1 MITSDNLSS
10 ETFRI
15 LISSQLERLHN
26 ELLNNESLT
35 YSDISKFDNEFS
47 EIFVLFKEVND
58 YVIDNDLTKIKQQID
73 LFDEILFNFSN
84 LKDDMLLIR
93 ETTNIIVPQIL
104 DIYTSIENS
113 LLIIQSYRSEL
124 FSYVI
129 PTSAINVR
137 RVLSRQ
143 LLNL

>member
-1 MITSDNLSS
+1 MITSDNLSI